1 MKERKNQFRIWY
13 SWNNR
18 NNWNEM
24 LQAEYHKVKNKNEKK
39 LFFIADFYSGAEV
52 VTINITF
59 FD

>member
-52 VTINITF
+52 ITNN
-59 FD
+59 